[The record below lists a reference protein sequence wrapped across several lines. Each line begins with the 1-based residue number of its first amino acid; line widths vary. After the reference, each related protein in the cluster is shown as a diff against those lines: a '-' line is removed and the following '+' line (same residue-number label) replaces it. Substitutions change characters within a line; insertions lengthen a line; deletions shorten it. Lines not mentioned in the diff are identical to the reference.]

1 MESAVTGGHLPKLWL
16 PAFGIDRVR
25 RAWDPEG
32 GPTCPP
38 GHYVLSRNVGD
49 DLQTLAVE
57 RLARAAGLEIGYYER
72 DTLVRDGA
80 WGAHG
85 NVLCLV
91 GWFSHSDQWP
101 PPVSGP
107 WVPLFL
113 GYHDTATP
121 VTGRFDALRELAE
134 QSPWVVGCR
143 DRHTVEVFKR
153 AGVPADRIAVSGCA
167 TLTLPKTEM
176 SDTPLTVDVPEG
188 ARRAFLS
195 GVSPVWEQAS
205 HWMPTAIA
213 SDPVLRRAE
222 IQTAIARL
230 SRARVV
236 ATTRLHAAL
245 PALAAGRKVI
255 FLCREPLEARLRD
268 FVAEFPVVRT
278 LARLDAP
285 VQARE
290 VLASRIRPEF
300 QATLQARA
308 QYVMGVIYGLAQWK
322 G

>member
-1 MESAVTGGHLPKLWL
+1 MTSGHPPKIWL
-16 PAFGIDRVR
+16 PAFGIDRIRQV
-25 RAWDPEG
+25 WDPES
-32 GPTCPP
+32 GPVCPP

-57 RLARAAGLEIGYYER
+57 RLARAAGLEVGYYER

-80 WGAHG
+80 WGEHG

-101 PPVSGP
+101 PPAPGP

-121 VTGRFDALRELAE
+121 VTGRFDALRELAAR
-134 QSPWVVGCR
+134 SPWVIGCR
-143 DRHTVEVFKR
+143 DRHTVEVFRR
-153 AGVPADRIAVSGCA
+153 AGVPANRIAVSGCA
-167 TLTLPKTEM
+167 TLTLPKTEV
-176 SDTPLTVDVPEG
+176 SNTPLAVDVLEED
-188 ARRAFLS
+188 RRALLS
-195 GVSPVWEQAS
+195 DVSPVWEHAS
-205 HWMPTAIA
+205 HWMDSDIA
-213 SDPVLRRAE
+213 SDPKRRQA
-222 IQTAIARL
+222 AIRAAVDRL

-255 FLCREPLEARLRD
+255 FLRREPLEARLRD

-278 LARLDAP
+278 LSRPDVPVTAQEVARS
-285 VQARE
+285 Q
-290 VLASRIRPEF
+290 IRGEF
-300 QATLQARA
+300 QDTLRERA
-308 QYVMGVIYGLAQWK
+308 QNVVDSIYGLVRWRP
-322 G
+322 